1 MSICGRKRTHNSSRT
16 PRSAGYRKHPS
27 RAYHTYHNATVCF
40 LRDAS
45 NGCASLEPM
54 PDSER
59 PPLCCTCVR
68 PYGQVP
74 VWETR
79 MLHSP
84 WFGSGIG
91 PNTRAQWAKKL
102 LQTNFVLRPHLTHF
116 KGHRRFNVQGRSTF
130 RRSSNEAIKQRGW
143 PADMPAGWAQH
154 RPVGLS
160 RRRGRAA
167 RLGVPRSVGRHS
179 GAPEPF
185 DAQSD
190 SRLGS
195 AIGRRG

>member
-1 MSICGRKRTHNSSRT
+1 MHSLRTRPSSRLTQDSDSRSGCDRSCPLGIRTYTGVFAQAVHPTPAQSARCTCGHNRAHVTYMMSICGRKRTHNSSRT

-91 PNTRAQWAKKL
+91 PT
-102 LQTNFVLRPHLTHF
+102 P
-116 KGHRRFNVQGRSTF
+116 GR
-130 RRSSNEAIKQRGW
+130 N
-143 PADMPAGWAQH
+143 
-154 RPVGLS
+154 
-160 RRRGRAA
+160 
-167 RLGVPRSVGRHS
+167 
-179 GAPEPF
+179 
-185 DAQSD
+185 
-190 SRLGS
+190 
-195 AIGRRG
+195 GRRNYGRPILSFIHT